1 MSAVGYSQRVVTLY
15 DQPMWD
21 SMERRK
27 LELQSCSACG
37 RFRYP
42 PGPACPHCRSMEY
55 RWTPVSGDGAIL
67 SWVVFH
73 RQYFEDYPP
82 PYNAVAV
89 QLAEGPIIVSTLVGE
104 KPEGSWIGAKVE
116 LDYEPHR
123 GQLQHVVRL
132 HAGDGG
138 AARTKA

>member
-1 MSAVGYSQRVVTLY
+1 VGYSQRVVTLY
-15 DQPMWD
+15 DQPMWE

-27 LELQSCSACG
+27 LELQCCSGCG
-37 RFRYP
+37 HFRYP
-42 PGPACPHCRSMEY
+42 PGPTCPHCLSMEH
-55 RWTPVSGDGAIL
+55 RWAPVSGEGTIL

-89 QLAEGPIIVSTLVGE
+89 QLAEGPILVSTLVGE

-116 LDYEPHR
+116 LGYEPHR
-123 GQLQHVVRL
+123 GQLQHVVRA
-132 HAGDGG
+132 AGGRRD
-138 AARTKA
+138 APSAEA